1 MSEDSSKKSHLNP
14 ILLNNKTSKGKKNRH
29 ILYALIIILVIFGSL
44 SLILISYG
52 AIKTYIDNLGPSCE
66 EYPSIETVRETVE
79 EHQDVITSIENTS
92 LGYVWVEIN
101 EPCDGK
107 GELFI
112 YYDTIT
118 TRNKIKNIIGGD
130 TFFGVPYRMFNV

>member
-14 ILLNNKTSKGKKNRH
+14 ILLNNKSLNERKNRR
-29 ILYALIIILVIFGSL
+29 IFYALIIILVVFGSL
-44 SLILISYG
+44 SLIIISYG
-52 AIKTYIDNLGPSCE
+52 AIMTYIDNLGPSCE
-66 EYPSIETVRETVE
+66 DYPSIETVREIVE

-92 LGYVWVEIN
+92 PGFVFVEIN

-107 GELFI
+107 GQLFI

-118 TRNKIKNIIGGD
+118 TRNKIKSIIGGD
-130 TFFGVPYRMFNV
+130 TFFGVPYRMFNI